1 MRDKL
6 RQLDETYLDL
16 VIGILLCGVLSAI
29 LGMII
34 TRGDL
39 RYLIGAIV
47 GTIFALVMITTMMV
61 SIQKSVQMDTH
72 QASRNMIKSA
82 LIRYVAT
89 LVILYVMI
97 KLSMSAFIAALVG
110 FLSSKF
116 AAFLQ
121 NRFTSISRAEFY
133 KNNVNH
139 IFRVSNMEKEKIG
152 EMENIIKGGCAMGI
166 MNAPMMLAASSGDDV
181 DFMVHGLIPLKFFGH
196 KVWITTTHVTTLIV
210 MVFII
215 VLALIARHAVL
226 HGDEKPSGLQ
236 NFVEMIVEMLDNL
249 VKGSMGRHW
258 RPFVNY
264 IGTIMVFIFLQ
275 IHLDYLA

>member
-116 AAFLQ
+116 AAFYK
-121 NRFTSISRAEFY
+121 NRSTSISRAEFY

-152 EMENIIKGGCAMGI
+152 EMENIIKRRLCHGNYEC
-166 MNAPMMLAASSGDDV
+166 PHDV
-181 DFMVHGLIPLKFFGH
+181 GS
-196 KVWITTTHVTTLIV
+196 
-210 MVFII
+210 II
-215 VLALIARHAVL
+215 R
-226 HGDEKPSGLQ
+226 
-236 NFVEMIVEMLDNL
+236 
-249 VKGSMGRHW
+249 
-258 RPFVNY
+258 
-264 IGTIMVFIFLQ
+264 
-275 IHLDYLA
+275 

>member
-1 MRDKL
+1 MRS
-6 RQLDETYLDL
+6 
-16 VIGILLCGVLSAI
+16 VICDFGYDN
-29 LGMII
+29 

-121 NRFTSISRAEFY
+121 KPIHE
-133 KNNVNH
+133 H
-139 IFRVSNMEKEKIG
+139 ITRRV
-152 EMENIIKGGCAMGI
+152 
-166 MNAPMMLAASSGDDV
+166 
-181 DFMVHGLIPLKFFGH
+181 
-196 KVWITTTHVTTLIV
+196 
-210 MVFII
+210 
-215 VLALIARHAVL
+215 
-226 HGDEKPSGLQ
+226 LQ
-236 NFVEMIVEMLDNL
+236 E
-249 VKGSMGRHW
+249 
-258 RPFVNY
+258 
-264 IGTIMVFIFLQ
+264 
-275 IHLDYLA
+275 

>member
-39 RYLIGAIV
+39 GAIV

-121 NRFTSISRAEFY
+121 KPIHE
-133 KNNVNH
+133 H
-139 IFRVSNMEKEKIG
+139 ITRRV
-152 EMENIIKGGCAMGI
+152 
-166 MNAPMMLAASSGDDV
+166 
-181 DFMVHGLIPLKFFGH
+181 
-196 KVWITTTHVTTLIV
+196 
-210 MVFII
+210 
-215 VLALIARHAVL
+215 
-226 HGDEKPSGLQ
+226 LQ
-236 NFVEMIVEMLDNL
+236 E
-249 VKGSMGRHW
+249 
-258 RPFVNY
+258 
-264 IGTIMVFIFLQ
+264 
-275 IHLDYLA
+275 

>member
-121 NRFTSISRAEFY
+121 KPIH

-152 EMENIIKGGCAMGI
+152 EMENIIKRRLCHGNYEC
-166 MNAPMMLAASSGDDV
+166 PHDV
-181 DFMVHGLIPLKFFGH
+181 GS
-196 KVWITTTHVTTLIV
+196 
-210 MVFII
+210 II
-215 VLALIARHAVL
+215 R
-226 HGDEKPSGLQ
+226 
-236 NFVEMIVEMLDNL
+236 
-249 VKGSMGRHW
+249 
-258 RPFVNY
+258 
-264 IGTIMVFIFLQ
+264 
-275 IHLDYLA
+275 

>member
-72 QASRNMIKSA
+72 
-82 LIRYVAT
+82 
-89 LVILYVMI
+89 
-97 KLSMSAFIAALVG
+97 IAALVG

-121 NRFTSISRAEFY
+121 KPIHE
-133 KNNVNH
+133 H
-139 IFRVSNMEKEKIG
+139 ITRRV
-152 EMENIIKGGCAMGI
+152 
-166 MNAPMMLAASSGDDV
+166 
-181 DFMVHGLIPLKFFGH
+181 
-196 KVWITTTHVTTLIV
+196 
-210 MVFII
+210 
-215 VLALIARHAVL
+215 
-226 HGDEKPSGLQ
+226 LQ
-236 NFVEMIVEMLDNL
+236 E
-249 VKGSMGRHW
+249 
-258 RPFVNY
+258 
-264 IGTIMVFIFLQ
+264 
-275 IHLDYLA
+275 

>member
-1 MRDKL
+1 MHKYGPVIKMLSLVTQIGITMLTSVFLCMAIGMWIDKHFSTNLFLLFLILGIMGGIRGVYSLIHNILEQEDMEDKDGNKL

-121 NRFTSISRAEFY
+121 KPIHE
-133 KNNVNH
+133 H
-139 IFRVSNMEKEKIG
+139 ITRRV
-152 EMENIIKGGCAMGI
+152 
-166 MNAPMMLAASSGDDV
+166 
-181 DFMVHGLIPLKFFGH
+181 
-196 KVWITTTHVTTLIV
+196 
-210 MVFII
+210 
-215 VLALIARHAVL
+215 
-226 HGDEKPSGLQ
+226 LQ
-236 NFVEMIVEMLDNL
+236 E
-249 VKGSMGRHW
+249 
-258 RPFVNY
+258 
-264 IGTIMVFIFLQ
+264 
-275 IHLDYLA
+275 

>member
-97 KLSMSAFIAALVG
+97 KL
-110 FLSSKF
+110 
-116 AAFLQ
+116 
-121 NRFTSISRAEFY
+121 Y

-152 EMENIIKGGCAMGI
+152 EMENIIKRRLCHGNYEC
-166 MNAPMMLAASSGDDV
+166 PHDV
-181 DFMVHGLIPLKFFGH
+181 GS
-196 KVWITTTHVTTLIV
+196 
-210 MVFII
+210 II
-215 VLALIARHAVL
+215 R
-226 HGDEKPSGLQ
+226 
-236 NFVEMIVEMLDNL
+236 
-249 VKGSMGRHW
+249 
-258 RPFVNY
+258 
-264 IGTIMVFIFLQ
+264 
-275 IHLDYLA
+275 

>member
-47 GTIFALVMITTMMV
+47 GTIFALV
-61 SIQKSVQMDTH
+61 
-72 QASRNMIKSA
+72 
-82 LIRYVAT
+82 IRYVAT

-121 NRFTSISRAEFY
+121 KPIHE
-133 KNNVNH
+133 H
-139 IFRVSNMEKEKIG
+139 ITRRV
-152 EMENIIKGGCAMGI
+152 
-166 MNAPMMLAASSGDDV
+166 
-181 DFMVHGLIPLKFFGH
+181 
-196 KVWITTTHVTTLIV
+196 
-210 MVFII
+210 
-215 VLALIARHAVL
+215 
-226 HGDEKPSGLQ
+226 LQ
-236 NFVEMIVEMLDNL
+236 E
-249 VKGSMGRHW
+249 
-258 RPFVNY
+258 
-264 IGTIMVFIFLQ
+264 
-275 IHLDYLA
+275 

>member
-39 RYLIGAIV
+39 RYLIGAVV
-47 GTIFALVMITTMMV
+47 GLIAAWIMITTMMV

-72 QASRNMIKSA
+72 QASRHMIVSA
-82 LIRYVAT
+82 LIRYVVT
-89 LVILYVMI
+89 LVVLYVMV

-121 NRFTSISRAEFY
+121 KPVHE
-133 KNNVNH
+133 H
-139 IFRVSNMEKEKIG
+139 ITKKI
-152 EMENIIKGGCAMGI
+152 
-166 MNAPMMLAASSGDDV
+166 
-181 DFMVHGLIPLKFFGH
+181 
-196 KVWITTTHVTTLIV
+196 
-210 MVFII
+210 
-215 VLALIARHAVL
+215 
-226 HGDEKPSGLQ
+226 LQ
-236 NFVEMIVEMLDNL
+236 E
-249 VKGSMGRHW
+249 
-258 RPFVNY
+258 
-264 IGTIMVFIFLQ
+264 
-275 IHLDYLA
+275 

>member
-39 RYLIGAIV
+39 RYLIGAVV
-47 GTIFALVMITTMMV
+47 GLIAAWIMITTMMV

-72 QASRNMIKSA
+72 QASRHMIVSA
-82 LIRYVAT
+82 LIRYVVT
-89 LVILYVMI
+89 LVVLYVMI

-121 NRFTSISRAEFY
+121 KPVYE
-133 KNNVNH
+133 H
-139 IFRVSNMEKEKIG
+139 ITKKI
-152 EMENIIKGGCAMGI
+152 
-166 MNAPMMLAASSGDDV
+166 
-181 DFMVHGLIPLKFFGH
+181 
-196 KVWITTTHVTTLIV
+196 
-210 MVFII
+210 
-215 VLALIARHAVL
+215 
-226 HGDEKPSGLQ
+226 LQ
-236 NFVEMIVEMLDNL
+236 E
-249 VKGSMGRHW
+249 
-258 RPFVNY
+258 
-264 IGTIMVFIFLQ
+264 
-275 IHLDYLA
+275 

>member
-61 SIQKSVQMDTH
+61 SIQMDTH

-121 NRFTSISRAEFY
+121 KPIHE
-133 KNNVNH
+133 H
-139 IFRVSNMEKEKIG
+139 ITRRV
-152 EMENIIKGGCAMGI
+152 
-166 MNAPMMLAASSGDDV
+166 
-181 DFMVHGLIPLKFFGH
+181 
-196 KVWITTTHVTTLIV
+196 
-210 MVFII
+210 
-215 VLALIARHAVL
+215 
-226 HGDEKPSGLQ
+226 LQ
-236 NFVEMIVEMLDNL
+236 E
-249 VKGSMGRHW
+249 
-258 RPFVNY
+258 
-264 IGTIMVFIFLQ
+264 
-275 IHLDYLA
+275 

>member
-89 LVILYVMI
+89 LVMI

-121 NRFTSISRAEFY
+121 KPIHE
-133 KNNVNH
+133 H
-139 IFRVSNMEKEKIG
+139 ITRRV
-152 EMENIIKGGCAMGI
+152 
-166 MNAPMMLAASSGDDV
+166 
-181 DFMVHGLIPLKFFGH
+181 
-196 KVWITTTHVTTLIV
+196 
-210 MVFII
+210 
-215 VLALIARHAVL
+215 
-226 HGDEKPSGLQ
+226 LQ
-236 NFVEMIVEMLDNL
+236 E
-249 VKGSMGRHW
+249 
-258 RPFVNY
+258 
-264 IGTIMVFIFLQ
+264 
-275 IHLDYLA
+275 

>member
-110 FLSSKF
+110 LHSRQHFYK
-116 AAFLQ
+116 
-121 NRFTSISRAEFY
+121 NRSTSISRAEFY

-152 EMENIIKGGCAMGI
+152 EMENIIKRRLCHGNYEC
-166 MNAPMMLAASSGDDV
+166 PHDV
-181 DFMVHGLIPLKFFGH
+181 GS
-196 KVWITTTHVTTLIV
+196 
-210 MVFII
+210 II
-215 VLALIARHAVL
+215 R
-226 HGDEKPSGLQ
+226 
-236 NFVEMIVEMLDNL
+236 
-249 VKGSMGRHW
+249 
-258 RPFVNY
+258 
-264 IGTIMVFIFLQ
+264 
-275 IHLDYLA
+275 

>member
-116 AAFLQ
+116 AAS
-121 NRFTSISRAEFY
+121 TSISRAEFY

-152 EMENIIKGGCAMGI
+152 KMENIIKRRLCHGNYEC
-166 MNAPMMLAASSGDDV
+166 PHDV
-181 DFMVHGLIPLKFFGH
+181 GS
-196 KVWITTTHVTTLIV
+196 
-210 MVFII
+210 II
-215 VLALIARHAVL
+215 R
-226 HGDEKPSGLQ
+226 
-236 NFVEMIVEMLDNL
+236 
-249 VKGSMGRHW
+249 
-258 RPFVNY
+258 
-264 IGTIMVFIFLQ
+264 
-275 IHLDYLA
+275 

>member
-6 RQLDETYLDL
+6 RQLAETYLDL

-121 NRFTSISRAEFY
+121 KPIHE
-133 KNNVNH
+133 H
-139 IFRVSNMEKEKIG
+139 ITRRV
-152 EMENIIKGGCAMGI
+152 
-166 MNAPMMLAASSGDDV
+166 
-181 DFMVHGLIPLKFFGH
+181 
-196 KVWITTTHVTTLIV
+196 
-210 MVFII
+210 
-215 VLALIARHAVL
+215 
-226 HGDEKPSGLQ
+226 LQ
-236 NFVEMIVEMLDNL
+236 E
-249 VKGSMGRHW
+249 
-258 RPFVNY
+258 
-264 IGTIMVFIFLQ
+264 
-275 IHLDYLA
+275 

>member
-47 GTIFALVMITTMMV
+47 GTIFALAMMV

-121 NRFTSISRAEFY
+121 KPIHE
-133 KNNVNH
+133 H
-139 IFRVSNMEKEKIG
+139 ITRRV
-152 EMENIIKGGCAMGI
+152 
-166 MNAPMMLAASSGDDV
+166 
-181 DFMVHGLIPLKFFGH
+181 
-196 KVWITTTHVTTLIV
+196 
-210 MVFII
+210 
-215 VLALIARHAVL
+215 
-226 HGDEKPSGLQ
+226 LQ
-236 NFVEMIVEMLDNL
+236 E
-249 VKGSMGRHW
+249 
-258 RPFVNY
+258 
-264 IGTIMVFIFLQ
+264 
-275 IHLDYLA
+275 